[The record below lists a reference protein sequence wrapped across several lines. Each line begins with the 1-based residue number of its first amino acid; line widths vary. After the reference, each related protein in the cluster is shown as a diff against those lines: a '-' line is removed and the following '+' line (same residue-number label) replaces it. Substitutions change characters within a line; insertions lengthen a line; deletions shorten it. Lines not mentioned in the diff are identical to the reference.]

1 MAGQTLSTIRSLL
14 ARHGLRPQ
22 HQFGQNFLID
32 LNLMRKLVDAA
43 DLQASDVI
51 VEVGPG
57 TGSLTEFLLES
68 GAQVIAVE
76 IDRGFQEL
84 LKQHFAGN
92 PNLHL
97 ICGDAL
103 ETKHRLNNHLFKSLR
118 DLAHSHGGI
127 RKLVAN
133 LPYQIATPLMLELL
147 IQDELPFE
155 RLVCTIQREMADRLL
170 AKVNTE
176 QYGPAAVIT
185 QTFARIELL
194 ATLPPGAFWPPPN
207 VASAFVRLVTFPDPP
222 LASDERAPF
231 AAFVQR
237 GFQQRRK
244 MLRGSMRDW
253 GIDDPEA
260 ILAYGG
266 FSELARPEQIAPS
279 GWLALHR
286 LCRPPSQA

>member
-43 DLQASDVI
+43 DLRASDVI

-68 GAQVIAVE
+68 GADVIAVE

-84 LKQHFAGN
+84 LKQHFAEKL
-92 PNLHL
+92 NLHL

-103 ETKHRLNNHLFKSLR
+103 ETKHRLNTELLETLR
-118 DLAHSHGGI
+118 NLTHPNGGV
-127 RKLVAN
+127 RKLIAN

-155 RLVCTIQREMADRLL
+155 RLVCTIQREVADRLL
-170 AKVNTE
+170 ATVNTE

-185 QTFARIELL
+185 QTLARIELL
-194 ATLPPGAFWPPPN
+194 ATLPPGAFWPPPK
-207 VASAFVRLVTFPDPP
+207 VASAFVRLVTIPNPP
-222 LASDERAPF
+222 VSSAERAPF

-260 ILAYGG
+260 ILASGG
-266 FSELARPEQIAPS
+266 FSDLARPEQIAPS
-279 GWLALHR
+279 GWLTLHR